1 MGDSGLSQ
9 DDFRKLLQTPRP
21 SSNDDSETT
30 TAQTPRFKA
39 PAPKAPRNTGAVFA
53 TPQAIRKKKSQ
64 KPSSTPS
71 NYRDRAAERR
81 NNEQQD
87 ELSTE
92 ELLQKTTR
100 EQDETLDAKQLYE
113 QSKYLGGDVDHTH
126 LVKGL
131 DYSLLEKVR
140 NDIGVKLADA
150 KSEAVLD
157 NALDRLGQEKGT
169 TRIIDQDEDEDE
181 NDEDEVERIAVRSIL
196 AKNLVHLITTPKP
209 TTNELFTPGRM
220 AFVFELADEVGHYTD
235 AFALPTTVIRSKA
248 DVIRK
253 RTDMQQETELVINKI
268 SQIMRPQQQ
277 EPEIKKEDKKKK
289 KQNSESIVAPP
300 PLPPADSDDDIFS
313 DAGTDYELDEETL
326 TKDRN
331 EVDDDDEVE
340 ESSTVRKNYFG
351 KEEEHEEEKEG
362 DQMQEVSKLLS
373 QATQQNEIQQSAPSQ
388 QQEQEQEQPAKRR
401 KFDQEQE
408 DADAMDIDMY
418 GLGTAALPTSFEDRQ
433 RTIAYDSDDDDEE
446 DGGSR
451 ATTSLVDQGTNRN
464 KKAQLTRWDFD
475 DEEQWQK
482 YKDTIEIHPK
492 SAFQYGVKLGDGRK
506 RNRDQRRGMS
516 DKQKLNR
523 DYQMVKNIMDKKYG
537 K

>member
-9 DDFRKLLQTPRP
+9 EDFRKLLQTPRAAP
-21 SSNDDSETT
+21 NDSE
-30 TAQTPRFKA
+30 AAEKPTPRFKA

-53 TPQAIRKKKSQ
+53 TPQALRKKKSQ
-64 KPSSTPS
+64 KPSSATPS

-81 NNEQQD
+81 NNEQQE

-140 NDIGVKLADA
+140 NDIGTKLADA
-150 KSEAVLD
+150 KSEAALD
-157 NALDRLGQEKGT
+157 NALDRLGQEGGT
-169 TRIIDQDEDEDE
+169 AVIVDEDDENTQEDE
-181 NDEDEVERIAVRSIL
+181 EVERIPVRSVM
-196 AKNLVHLITTPKP
+196 AKNLVRMVTTPKP
-209 TTNELFTPGRM
+209 TTQELFTPGRL

-253 RTDMQQETELVINKI
+253 RTDTQAETELVIRKI
-268 SQIMRPQQQ
+268 SQIMRPASTPSSSEQSK
-277 EPEIKKEDKKKK
+277 ETKKKTDKKKK
-289 KQNSESIVAPP
+289 SEPVAPVAPP
-300 PLPPADSDDDIFS
+300 PPVDSDDDIFS
-313 DAGTDYELDEETL
+313 DAGSDYELDEEAAE
-326 TKDRN
+326 KEREN
-331 EVDDDDEVE
+331 EK
-340 ESSTVRKNYFG
+340 STHTSRNYFG
-351 KEEEHEEEKEG
+351 KEAEEEEEEEEEKVE
-362 DQMQEVSKLLS
+362 DEVSKLLS
-373 QATQQNEIQQSAPSQ
+373 QATNNEPDPQ
-388 QQEQEQEQPAKRR
+388 QQQQQDSSEQPAKRR
-401 KFDQEQE
+401 KFDQEEE

-418 GLGTAALPTSFEDRQ
+418 GLSSNALPTSFEDRQ
-433 RTIAYDSDDDDEE
+433 RAVAYDSGDDDDDE
-446 DGGSR
+446 DDR
-451 ATTSLVDQGTNRN
+451 KATSLVDQGTNRN

-482 YKDTIEIHPK
+482 YKDTVEIHPK
-492 SAFQYGVKLGDGRK
+492 SAFQYGVKLSDGRK
-506 RNRDQRRGMS
+506 RNREQRRGMS

-523 DYQMVKNIMDKKYG
+523 EYQMVKNIMDKKYG